1 MEFEELEEPDEVKKI
16 TLGAGRQSSISRKL
30 DPENRQMN
38 DLVFQSAER
47 LRSSL
52 QKRRDLSSRKKKT
65 ECSCSPRKRIQLDY
79 RLVLC
84 KSET

>member
-16 TLGAGRQSSISRKL
+16 MLGAGQQSAISRKL

-52 QKRRDLSSRKKKT
+52 QKRRDLSSRKKKQ
-65 ECSCSPRKRIQLDY
+65 SA
-79 RLVLC
+79 LVLPV
-84 KSET
+84 SESN